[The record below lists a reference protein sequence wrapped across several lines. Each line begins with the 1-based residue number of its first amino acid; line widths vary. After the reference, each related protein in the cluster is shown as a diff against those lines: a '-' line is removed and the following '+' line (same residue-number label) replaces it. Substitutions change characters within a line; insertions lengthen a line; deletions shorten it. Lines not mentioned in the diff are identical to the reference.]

1 MNSIE
6 LKMKLME
13 IAAERAA
20 EDFKFATAGG
30 STMGFTTGQ
39 LEMVRSA
46 LLAYAANGAREAF
59 NYLKNHD
66 YLKP

>member
-13 IAAERAA
+13 IAAERAS
-20 EDFKFATAGG
+20 EDFKFATVGG

-39 LEMVRSA
+39 LEMVRTA
-46 LLAYAANGAREAF
+46 LLSYAATGAVEAF
-59 NYLKNHD
+59 NYLKNHA